1 MTLRLFKHDLSKS
14 EHKAFQLHIIY
25 SLIEGI
31 ILGVLALNEF
41 VFVRSLLG
49 SDYQLGFLF
58 QFSMIVFIF
67 LLFFNEF
74 LNRAK
79 SRKKLLRYTAILTRA
94 PLAVLIFFPASADAV
109 SGTSIYH
116 YIFLTVFL
124 IYYMGNPI
132 IYPTINLFL
141 KTNYRHQ
148 NFGYLYSFA
157 TSLNKIAMLLATLAY
172 GFLLD
177 ADHYAFRWV
186 FPLVAILAI
195 GNLFLLSMI
204 PYKDN
209 PSEKTAAF
217 ISSVKKSA
225 WRMWG
230 IIRDNKPYRD
240 FEMGFM
246 FYGFAFMITVTVVV
260 IFFNEQLM
268 MNYTSYAFYKN
279 IYNVLAIVML
289 PFFGK
294 LLGKIDPRK
303 FAAITFGSLMAYLF
317 FVMLTEYFPQASN
330 WAELQIYY
338 MLIPA
343 FIAHGVFAA
352 SMSLLWSIGSAYF
365 CRQEE
370 ASDYQSVHLTLTA
383 IRAIF
388 APILGIVFYKTLGFT
403 WTFMISIVSLALAML
418 LMRWSY
424 RRYRQH

>member
-1 MTLRLFKHDLSKS
+1 MTLRLFKLELSKS
-14 EHKAFQLHIIY
+14 EQKAFQLHIIY
-25 SLIEGI
+25 SIIEGI

-79 SRKKLLRYTAILTRA
+79 SRKKLLRYAGILTRA
-94 PLAVLIFFPASADAV
+94 PLVVLIFFPASADAV
-109 SGTSIYH
+109 SGTSVYH
-116 YIFLTVFL
+116 YIFLTVFF

-148 NFGYLYSFA
+148 NFGYLYSYA
-157 TSLNKIAMLLATLAY
+157 TSLNKIAMLLATLTY

-177 ADHYAFRWV
+177 ADNYAFRWV
-186 FPLVAILAI
+186 FPLIAILAI

-225 WRMWG
+225 WRMWE

-303 FAAITFGSLMAYLF
+303 FAAITFGSLMTYLF

-424 RRYRQH
+424 RRNR